1 MQIGQAAKASGVS
14 AKMIRHYE
22 AIGLVPAA
30 DRRGSNYREYSD
42 EDVHRLAFIR
52 RARDLGFSLE
62 QIADLLKLWAD
73 KDRSNAE
80 VKAMAMAHV
89 RDLEAKARHLQD
101 MAGLLLNLAD
111 ACEGDGRPTCPII
124 SDLEGSRR
132 GVGPALHRG
141 SGSVP

>member
-22 AIGLVPAA
+22 AIGLVPEA
-30 DRRGSNYREYSD
+30 DRRSSNYRDYSD

-62 QIADLLKLWAD
+62 RIADLLKLWAD

-89 RDLEAKARHLQD
+89 CDLEAKARHLQQ
-101 MAGLLLNLAD
+101 MAGLLQNLAD
-111 ACEGDGRPTCPII
+111 ACEGDGRPKCPII
-124 SDLEGSRR
+124 SDLEGS
-132 GVGPALHRG
+132 GDTASPV
-141 SGSVP
+141 SQ